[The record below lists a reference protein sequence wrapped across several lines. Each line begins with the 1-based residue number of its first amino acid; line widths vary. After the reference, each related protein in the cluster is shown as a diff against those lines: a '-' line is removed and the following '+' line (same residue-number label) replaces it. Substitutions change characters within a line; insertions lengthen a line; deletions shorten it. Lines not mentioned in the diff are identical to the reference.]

1 MPLDFHR
8 LKSRYH
14 AERLKGP
21 GGDLRGIAAEMGR
34 YAATANTGE
43 WFAAWDHEA
52 AERALELERDIGLAP
67 GAAPAADFLE
77 AARRAIV
84 FELGGTLRR
93 TALASVIAR

>member
-14 AERLKGP
+14 AERLKGR
-21 GGDLRGIAAEMGR
+21 GGDLQGIASEMGR

-43 WFAAWDHEA
+43 WFAAWDNEA
-52 AERALELERDIGLAP
+52 AERALEMERDIGLAA
-67 GAAPAADFLE
+67 GAVPQPDFID

-93 TALASVIAR
+93 TAFASVAAR